1 MTKARLLL
9 LIALLTLLGFAGY
22 QVRVTSRQ
30 RAELAAQKERAR
42 KLDTEAAALRAKQSA
57 ALGDLAQAES
67 ELARLPAASVDA
79 GLPPAARTE
88 LDSWLGRVKRLQ
100 QIFAEKPEQ
109 RIPEMR
115 FLTED
120 DWLRTSKT
128 ANMDTDDGVR
138 DALGAIR
145 GRALAHFAK
154 QLVAANQKY
163 NRDTPGQKPATVQ
176 VLAAYFDPPVD
187 LEILDR
193 YELHDPVPSGLGSPN
208 TWFVQNKT
216 PIDMDYD
223 AQIRVG
229 TQATYSMRGGPETWV
244 PDYNERYKHAAQAY
258 TQANHGTRPKDPAD
272 ALPFFV
278 PPLDAATA
286 DRLKRHAA
294 KK

>member
-1 MTKARLLL
+1 MTKARPLLL
-9 LIALLTLLGFAGY
+9 VALLALLGFAGY
-22 QVRVTSRQ
+22 QGRVTSHQ
-30 RAELAAQKERAR
+30 RAELTALRERTR
-42 KLDTEAAALRAKQSA
+42 TLDTEAAALRAKQSA
-57 ALGDLAQAES
+57 TLRDLAQAES
-67 ELARLPAASVDA
+67 ELARLPAPRVDA
-79 GLPPAARTE
+79 GLPPAARAE
-88 LDSWLGRVKRLQ
+88 LENWLGRVKRLQ

-128 ANMDTDDGVR
+128 AKMDTDDGVR

-163 NRDTPGQKPATVQ
+163 NRVAPGQKPATVQ
-176 VLAAYFDPPVD
+176 VLAPYFDPPVD
-187 LEILDR
+187 LEILER

-229 TQATYSMRGGPETWV
+229 TQANYTARGGPSVWV
-244 PDYNERYKHAAQAY
+244 PDYNERYKRAAQAY
-258 TQANHGTRPKDPAD
+258 AQANQGTRPKGVAD
-272 ALPFFV
+272 ALPFFD

-286 DRLKRHAA
+286 DRLKRYAA